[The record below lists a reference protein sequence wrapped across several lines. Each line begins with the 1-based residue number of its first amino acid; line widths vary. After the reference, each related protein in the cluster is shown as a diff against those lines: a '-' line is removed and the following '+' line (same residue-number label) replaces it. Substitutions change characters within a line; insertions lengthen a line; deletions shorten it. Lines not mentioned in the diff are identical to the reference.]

1 MVLSKPKSSPNPEAN
16 LLEFSNDYCCGV
28 EPQGWSG

>member
-1 MVLSKPKSSPNPEAN
+1 MVLPEPKPNANSKAN
-16 LLEFSNDYCCGV
+16 LLEFSNDHCCGV